1 MLKGCRNAY
10 ALRHPRFCVKSSLPF
25 LERPLFNYYVDRVT
39 INVVE
44 RECGLQQ
51 PNNVRLRSSLFPC
64 GFAFITQ
71 QRKAL

>member
-10 ALRHPRFCVKSSLPF
+10 ALRHPYFF
-25 LERPLFNYYVDRVT
+25 FNYYVDRVKV
-39 INVVE
+39 NDVE
-44 RECGLQQ
+44 RECGLQRS
-51 PNNVRLRSSLFPC
+51 NNLRLRLSLSPC